1 MIIEIPEDAYEKEE
15 QLREEMRRKAVDE
28 IMKNYQKT
36 LEERKRG
43 IHKSFGE
50 IIEELMYND
59 MGVEDQYYYD
69 AQRNRREL
77 FKELKEQR
85 PA

>member
-1 MIIEIPEDAYEKEE
+1 MIIEIPEDACEREE

-36 LEERKRG
+36 LEERKKG
-43 IHKSFGE
+43 IYKSFGE
-50 IIEELMYND
+50 IMEELMYNE
-59 MGVEDQYYYD
+59 MGAEDQYYYD

-77 FKELKEQR
+77 FKKLKEQR

>member
-1 MIIEIPEDAYEKEE
+1 MIIEIPEGAYEREE
-15 QLREEMRRKAVDE
+15 QLREEMRRKAIDE
-28 IMKNYQKT
+28 IMKNYRKT
-36 LEERKRG
+36 LEERKNG
-43 IHKSFGE
+43 IHKSFEE
-50 IIEELMYND
+50 IMEELMYND

-77 FKELKEQR
+77 FKKLKEQR

>member
-1 MIIEIPEDAYEKEE
+1 MIIEIPEDAYEREE
-15 QLREEMRRKAVDE
+15 QHREEMRRRAVE
-28 IMKNYQKT
+28 RVMKNYEKT

-43 IHKSFGE
+43 IHKSFAE
-50 IIEELMYND
+50 IMEELMYNN

-69 AQRNRREL
+69 GQRNRREL
-77 FKELKEQR
+77 FKKLKEQR

>member
-1 MIIEIPEDAYEKEE
+1 MIFEIPDDACEREE
-15 QLREEMRRKAVDE
+15 QLLEEMRRKVIEE
-28 IMKNYQKT
+28 IMENYRKT
-36 LEERKRG
+36 LEERKNG

-50 IIEELMYND
+50 IMEELMYND

-77 FKELKEQR
+77 FKKLKEQR